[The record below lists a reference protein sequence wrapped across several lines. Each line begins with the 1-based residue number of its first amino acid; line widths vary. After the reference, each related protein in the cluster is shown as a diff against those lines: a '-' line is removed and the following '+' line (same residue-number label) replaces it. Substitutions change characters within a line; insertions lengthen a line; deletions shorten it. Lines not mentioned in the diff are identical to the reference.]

1 MKTSE
6 IKWLTM
12 LLFTAML
19 FITACSDDTIRPP
32 YLEEEIEP
40 TPETKEFVVYDA
52 MSYKNKPDLTSD
64 MISNIRLI
72 YEAFLLTNEEIDMD
86 KVATQISI
94 TKTSNYQTV
103 STDIEAWYSNKTDE
117 EIKTGLKTVFDAFK
131 KEIPSCTVGNYGIPV
146 SDLNVFRYNRT
157 EPEEEIIKLWKKKS
171 ERRLSAGEVSDVLYP
186 SLYKMTPDV
195 DQWIKD

>member
-86 KVATQISI
+86 KVATQS
-94 TKTSNYQTV
+94 V
-103 STDIEAWYSNKTDE
+103 SQKHPT
-117 EIKTGLKTVFDAFK
+117 
-131 KEIPSCTVGNYGIPV
+131 
-146 SDLNVFRYNRT
+146 
-157 EPEEEIIKLWKKKS
+157 IKLSALILKLGIQTRPMKKLK
-171 ERRLSAGEVSDVLYP
+171 
-186 SLYKMTPDV
+186 PD
-195 DQWIKD
+195 

>member
-12 LLFTAML
+12 LLFTTML

-103 STDIEAWYSNKTDE
+103 STDIEAWYSNKTE
-117 EIKTGLKTVFDAFK
+117 
-131 KEIPSCTVGNYGIPV
+131 
-146 SDLNVFRYNRT
+146 
-157 EPEEEIIKLWKKKS
+157 
-171 ERRLSAGEVSDVLYP
+171 
-186 SLYKMTPDV
+186 
-195 DQWIKD
+195 

>member
-12 LLFTAML
+12 LLFTTML

-72 YEAFLLTNEEIDMD
+72 YEAFLLTNDEIAMD

-103 STDIEAWYSNKTDE
+103 STDIEAWYSNKTEE
-117 EIKTGLKTVFDAFK
+117 EIKTGLKAGVDAVK
-131 KEIPSCTVGNYGIPV
+131 KEIQSGTVRNDGI
-146 SDLNVFRYNRT
+146 
-157 EPEEEIIKLWKKKS
+157 KM
-171 ERRLSAGEVSDVLYP
+171 GE
-186 SLYKMTPDV
+186 
-195 DQWIKD
+195 

>member
-1 MKTSE
+1 
-6 IKWLTM
+6 
-12 LLFTAML
+12 ML
-19 FITACSDDTIRPP
+19 FRSSWTFEEVDAKPACSDDTIRPP

-103 STDIEAWYSNKTDE
+103 STDIEAWYSGRAWSRLVRRE
-117 EIKTGLKTVFDAFK
+117 SSVPSK
-131 KEIPSCTVGNYGIPV
+131 KRVRLPS
-146 SDLNVFRYNRT
+146 
-157 EPEEEIIKLWKKKS
+157 
-171 ERRLSAGEVSDVLYP
+171 RR
-186 SLYKMTPDV
+186 
-195 DQWIKD
+195 Q

>member
-94 TKTSNYQTV
+94 TKTSNYPYASDGAV
-103 STDIEAWYSNKTDE
+103 NID
-117 EIKTGLKTVFDAFK
+117 GL
-131 KEIPSCTVGNYGIPV
+131 
-146 SDLNVFRYNRT
+146 L
-157 EPEEEIIKLWKKKS
+157 
-171 ERRLSAGEVSDVLYP
+171 RRLEKDGYTGFCTMEP
-186 SLYKMTPDV
+186 HTTPEKCLDFYREETAYLRERG
-195 DQWIKD
+195 IKE